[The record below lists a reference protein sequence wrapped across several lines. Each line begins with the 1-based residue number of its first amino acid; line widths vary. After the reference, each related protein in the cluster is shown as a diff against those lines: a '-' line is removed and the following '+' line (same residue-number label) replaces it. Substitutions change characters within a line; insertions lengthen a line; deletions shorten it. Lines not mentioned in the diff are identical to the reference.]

1 MFSTVGFPANVMT
14 ASWVVAGEMSI
25 ESVIS
30 MRNPFSSLNWSS
42 WMLFVLS
49 AISARSATH
58 VEAVEKKEEDT

>member
-1 MFSTVGFPANVMT
+1 MFSAVGFPANVMT

-49 AISARSATH
+49 AISARSTTQ